1 VNRTKLAALFA
12 PIVVL
17 CQLLEQ
23 YPCFADD
30 PPQPA
35 RAVLPAM
42 APTREAPRAH
52 DEAVDGWYLAGG
64 IVTIAAGLGLGVAG
78 VYAALRRD
86 AITSDAGYQRFSE
99 GVPPSID
106 TCNAARNGVAN
117 QHYRLLSG
125 AAFPSEMAAKC
136 DEIDTLIAVEVISF
150 PMSLVLAGL
159 GSFLIVEAFG
169 VGFGESASITPTIS
183 PGYAGVSGRF

>member
-1 VNRTKLAALFA
+1 MNRTKLASVLA

-42 APTREAPRAH
+42 APTREPTTH
-52 DEAVDGWYLAGG
+52 EPVDGWYLAGG
-64 IVTIAAGLGLGVAG
+64 IVTIAAGLGLGGAG

-99 GVPPSID
+99 GVPASID

-117 QHYRLLSG
+117 QHYRLLPG

-169 VGFGESASITPTIS
+169 VGFGESASITPTLA